1 MADTKKSVLIV
12 GGGAVGAIAAVN
24 LEVGGLATV
33 TVVLRS
39 NYSVVKEK
47 GYTIE
52 SCDHGRLDEWRP
64 SVGMLQTL
72 SAIHLPIRNY
82 KKLTHPSP
90 QHHPQPY
97 RRRPPTIRLRRPLH
111 QKHRRRLPHRRRPD
125 HASPAQKQQQNHS
138 NPPAKWPQHR
148 KAILAPASQHPHS
161 LRYLHDRQ
169 RGTLTGPHR
178 PRRRRQA
185 SHRRVSHFQH

>member
-1 MADTKKSVLIV
+1 MENWTNGD
-12 GGGAVGAIAAVN
+12 
-24 LEVGGLATV
+24 LALV
-33 TVVLRS
+33 RCKPYERS
-39 NYSVVKEK
+39 
-47 GYTIE
+47 T
-52 SCDHGRLDEWRP
+52 CR
-64 SVGMLQTL
+64 
-72 SAIHLPIRNY
+72 SAP

-97 RRRPPTIRLRRPLH
+97 RRRPPTIRLRRTLH
-111 QKHRRRLPHRRRPD
+111 QKHPRRLPHRRRPN
-125 HASPAQKQQQNHS
+125 HAGPAQEQQQNHS

-185 SHRRVSHFQH
+185 SHRRVSHFEHQPCCTGTSGGGVRGVVWERREDELSVLA